1 MTNEIAVINEEI
13 LENKI
18 YIVRGKQVM
27 LDSEIFVT
35 KCHDYIY
42 DKIVMHYDIGLPI
55 SMLINFADA
64 SAKLE
69 RS

>member
-1 MTNEIAVINEEI
+1 MNEVIVKDEVVI
-13 LENKI
+13 ENLI
-18 YIVRGKQVM
+18 YELRGKQVM
-27 LDSEIFVT
+27 LDSEIVVT
-35 KCHDYIY
+35 KCHDYFF
-42 DKIVMHYDIGLPI
+42 DKIVTHYDIGKPI

>member
-1 MTNEIAVINEEI
+1 MPEVICI
-13 LENKI
+13 KW
-18 YIVRGKQVM
+18 
-27 LDSEIFVT
+27 
-35 KCHDYIY
+35 HDRIY
-42 DKIVMHYDIGLPI
+42 DKIITHYDIGLPI

>member
-1 MTNEIAVINEEI
+1 MM
-13 LENKI
+13 KI
-18 YIVRGKQVM
+18 YIVRGKQFM

-42 DKIVMHYDIGLPI
+42 DKIVTHYDIGLPI
-55 SMLINFADA
+55 SMLINFADV

-69 RS
+69 RSKK